1 MQQKENYN
9 IEERTLFYG
18 CKVGSHALEKG
29 QDYKDL
35 PKITMI
41 SILDYELKETDDYIT
56 QTVRIGNENIKCRLV
71 NGITYYFIELPKF
84 RRSRKKKTKLH
95 DWLTFIDYKNMKELE
110 EVMERNENVKKANEE
125 YERLRKEREERA
137 IEYFKEKAEIDEY
150 FAAVKAYHDGEKAG
164 EKKRRKETERKS
176 GEQQKEIE
184 ILLRMAKLNYT
195 IEEMMEI
202 TGMTENEINSVIGTK
217 VKGA

>member
-18 CKVGSHALEKG
+18 GKVISHALEKG

-150 FAAVKAYHDGEKAG
+150 FAAVKAYHDGEKDG
-164 EKKRRKETERKS
+164 K
-176 GEQQKEIE
+176 QQNQIE
-184 ILLRMAKLNYT
+184 ILIKMAKLNYT

-202 TGMTENEINSVIGTK
+202 TGMTKKEIKLIIGAEA
-217 VKGA
+217 KGA

>member
-18 CKVGSHALEKG
+18 GKVISHALEKG
-29 QDYKDL
+29 QDYKYL

-84 RRSRKKKTKLH
+84 RRSKKKKTKLH
-95 DWLTFIDYKNMKELE
+95 DWLTFIDYKNMKELK